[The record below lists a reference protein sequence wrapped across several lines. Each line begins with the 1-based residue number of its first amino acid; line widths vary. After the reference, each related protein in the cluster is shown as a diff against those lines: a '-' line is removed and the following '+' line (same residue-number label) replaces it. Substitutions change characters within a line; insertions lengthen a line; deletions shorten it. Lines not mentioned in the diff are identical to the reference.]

1 MSNDT
6 DMVMLSALQHYL
18 FCPRQCALIHVE
30 GLWSENY
37 LTSAGRRMHE
47 RVDSGQKE
55 TRRGVHLATSLRLV
69 SNRLNMLGV
78 ADLVEFH
85 LTDNE
90 FDDAGRRRAAR
101 LPGREGWWRPFPV
114 EYKRGSPKGHRADEV
129 QLCAQAICL
138 EEMLKVTIA
147 EGALFYGEPRRRVL
161 INFDNELRLLTKSI
175 VAETHKLIKSG
186 VTPPACYSKAC
197 EACSLKEVCRPREV
211 DSGRSVRQWV
221 ESEIARVASG
231 EVGHG

>member
-47 RVDSGQKE
+47 RVDSGRKE

-69 SNRLNMLGV
+69 SNRLNMFGV

-114 EYKRGSPKGHRADEV
+114 EYKRGSPKGHHADEV

-138 EEMLKVTIA
+138 EEMFSLSIDV
-147 EGALFYGEPRRRVL
+147 GALFYGEIRRRVDVA
-161 INFDNELRLLTKSI
+161 FDEELRRLTEETVRG
-175 VAETHKLIKSG
+175 VAEMIVLG
-186 VTPPACYSKAC
+186 ETPPPVGSKQC
-197 EACSLKEVCRPREV
+197 NACSLQESCRPREAGR
-211 DSGRSVRQWV
+211 GRSARQWV
-221 ESEIARVASG
+221 EDEIARVASS
-231 EVGHG
+231 EVDHG